1 MSKSSFM
8 FQRPHLQQLRE
19 RTGEPRKR
27 IQVLIGPRQT
37 GKTTLVTQ
45 LLDEWQGLKL
55 FVSADAVSGA
65 DGTWLQQ
72 QWDLARVQAGREGQE
87 MLLVIDEVQKVGQWS
102 EWVKKQ
108 WDQDTREKRNIK
120 LILLGS
126 SRLLLQQGL
135 TESLAG
141 RFELL
146 YVGHWSFPEMREA
159 FGWTV
164 QQYIW
169 LGGYPGSASLIGD
182 EDRWKAYVRDSLIES
197 SISRDILM
205 MTRVDKPALMKRLF
219 ELGCLYSGQILSYTK
234 LMGQLQDAGNTTTLA
249 HYLGLLETAGLLS
262 GLEKYA
268 ADVVRQRSSSP
279 KFQVFNNA
287 LISAQ
292 RPEHFE
298 QVIHDTAAWGR
309 MVESA
314 VGAHLLN
321 VATTKKNALNYWRE
335 GGNEVDYVVQKGK
348 QCIAI
353 EVKSNLS
360 STGKGMQM
368 FKDRF
373 HPKKILL
380 VGAGGIPVDQFL
392 DMDPEEWM
400 G

>member
-1 MSKSSFM
+1 M
-8 FQRPHLQQLRE
+8 FQRPHLQVLSE
-19 RTGEPRKR
+19 RIAESRKR
-27 IQVLIGPRQT
+27 IQVVVGPRQT

-45 LLDEWQGLKL
+45 LLGQWKGLKML
-55 FVSADAVSGA
+55 VSADAVSGA

-72 QWDLARVQAGREGQE
+72 QWEIARLQSGSEGQE
-87 MLLVIDEVQKVGQWS
+87 FLLVIDEVQKVSQWS

-108 WDQDTREKRNIK
+108 WDQDTREGRNIK

-159 FGWTV
+159 FGWTI

-169 LGGYPGSASLIGD
+169 FGGYPGSANLIED

-262 GLEKYA
+262 GLDKYA

-292 RPEHFE
+292 RPDHFAD
-298 QVIHDTAAWGR
+298 VMKDPAAWGR

-321 VATTKKNALNYWRE
+321 VAAAKKIALNYWRE
-335 GGNEVDYVVQKGK
+335 GGNEVDFVVQKGK

-353 EVKSNLS
+353 EVKSNMS
-360 STGKGMQM
+360 STGKGMQI
-368 FKDRF
+368 FNDKF
-373 HPKKILL
+373 HPNKILL
-380 VGAGGIPVDQFL
+380 VGDTGIPVGQFL
-392 DMDPEEWM
+392 AMDPDQWW
-400 G
+400 GR

>member
-1 MSKSSFM
+1 MSKIYFM
-8 FQRPHLQQLRE
+8 FQRPHLQLLRE
-19 RTGEPRKR
+19 RVAESRKR
-27 IQVLIGPRQT
+27 IHVVIGPRQT

-45 LLDEWQGLKL
+45 LLEEWQGLKM
-55 FVSADAVSGA
+55 FVSADTVSGA

-72 QWDLARVQAGREGQE
+72 QWDLARVQTGPGNQE
-87 MLLVIDEVQKVGQWS
+87 FLLVIDEVQKVSQWS

-108 WDQDTREKRNIK
+108 WDQDTREGRNIK

-146 YVGHWSFPEMREA
+146 YVGHWSFLEMRDA
-159 FGWTV
+159 FGWTA

-169 LGGYPGSASLIGD
+169 FGGYPGSANLIDD

-234 LMGQLQDAGNTTTLA
+234 LMGRLQDAGNTTTLA
-249 HYLGLLETAGLLS
+249 HYLGLLDTAGLLA

-279 KFQVFNNA
+279 KFQVYNNA

-292 RPEHFE
+292 RPEHFAD
-298 QVIHDTAAWGR
+298 VVSDPAAWGR

-314 VGAHLLN
+314 IGAHLLN
-321 VATTKKNALNYWRE
+321 VAAAKKYALNYWRV
-335 GGNEVDYVVQKGK
+335 GGNEVDFVVQKGK
-348 QCIAI
+348 HCIAI
-353 EVKSNLS
+353 EVKSNAS

-368 FKDRF
+368 FNDRF

-380 VGAGGIPVDQFL
+380 VGDSGIPVGQFL
-392 DMDPEEWM
+392 AMDPEEWL
-400 G
+400 

>member
-1 MSKSSFM
+1 M
-8 FQRPHLQQLRE
+8 FQRPHLQVLSE
-19 RTGEPRKR
+19 RIAESRKR
-27 IQVLIGPRQT
+27 IQVVVGPRQT

-45 LLDEWQGLKL
+45 LLGQWKGLKML
-55 FVSADAVSGA
+55 VSADAVSGA

-72 QWDLARVQAGREGQE
+72 QWEIARLQSGSEGQE
-87 MLLVIDEVQKVGQWS
+87 FLLVIDEVQKVSQWS

-108 WDQDTREKRNIK
+108 WDQDTREGRNIK

-159 FGWTV
+159 FGWTM

-169 LGGYPGSASLIGD
+169 FGGYPGSANLIED

-262 GLEKYA
+262 GLDKYA

-292 RPEHFE
+292 RPDHFAD
-298 QVIHDTAAWGR
+298 VMKDPAAWGR

-321 VATTKKNALNYWRE
+321 VAAAKKIALNYWRE
-335 GGNEVDYVVQKGK
+335 GGNEVDFVVQKGK

-353 EVKSNLS
+353 EVKSNMS
-360 STGKGMQM
+360 SSGKGMQI
-368 FKDRF
+368 FNDRF

-380 VGAGGIPVDQFL
+380 VGDSGIPVSKFL
-392 DMDPEEWM
+392 EMDPEEWLR
-400 G
+400 

>member
-1 MSKSSFM
+1 
-8 FQRPHLQQLRE
+8 
-19 RTGEPRKR
+19 
-27 IQVLIGPRQT
+27 
-37 GKTTLVTQ
+37 
-45 LLDEWQGLKL
+45 
-55 FVSADAVSGA
+55 
-65 DGTWLQQ
+65 
-72 QWDLARVQAGREGQE
+72 
-87 MLLVIDEVQKVGQWS
+87 
-102 EWVKKQ
+102 
-108 WDQDTREKRNIK
+108 
-120 LILLGS
+120 
-126 SRLLLQQGL
+126 
-135 TESLAG
+135 
-141 RFELL
+141 
-146 YVGHWSFPEMREA
+146 MREA
-159 FGWTV
+159 FGWTI

-169 LGGYPGSASLIGD
+169 FGGYPGSANLIED

-262 GLEKYA
+262 GLDKYA

-292 RPEHFE
+292 RPDHFAD
-298 QVIHDTAAWGR
+298 VMNDPAAWGR

-321 VATTKKNALNYWRE
+321 VAAAKKIALNYWRE
-335 GGNEVDYVVQKGK
+335 GGNEVDFVVQKGK

-353 EVKSNLS
+353 EVKSNMS
-360 STGKGMQM
+360 SSGKGMQI
-368 FKDRF
+368 FNDRF

-380 VGAGGIPVDQFL
+380 VGDSGIPVSKFL
-392 DMDPEEWM
+392 EMDPEEWLR
-400 G
+400 

>member
-1 MSKSSFM
+1 M
-8 FQRPHLQQLRE
+8 FQRPHLQILRE
-19 RTGEPRKR
+19 RMAEPRQR
-27 IQVLIGPRQT
+27 IQVVIGPRQT

-45 LLDEWQGLKL
+45 LLGEWQGLKMI
-55 FVSADAVSGA
+55 VSADAVSGA
-65 DGTWLQQ
+65 DDTWLQQ
-72 QWDLARVQAGREGQE
+72 QWDLARVQAGRESQE
-87 MLLVIDEVQKVGQWS
+87 FLLVIDEVQKVYQWS
-102 EWVKKQ
+102 ERVKKH
-108 WDQDTREKRNIK
+108 WDQDTREGRNIK

-141 RFELL
+141 RFELM
-146 YVGHWSFPEMREA
+146 YVGHWSFSEMRDA

-169 LGGYPGSASLIGD
+169 FGGYPGSANLIDD

-249 HYLGLLETAGLLS
+249 HYLGLLDTAGLLA

-279 KFQVFNNA
+279 KFQVYNNA

-292 RPEHFE
+292 RPEHFAD
-298 QVIHDTAAWGR
+298 VLHDPAAWGR

-314 VGAHLLN
+314 IGAHLLN
-321 VATTKKNALNYWRE
+321 IANAKKYALNYWRE
-335 GGNEVDYVVQKGK
+335 GGSEVDFVVHKGK
-348 QCIAI
+348 QRIAI
-353 EVKSNLS
+353 EVKSNAS
-360 STGKGMQM
+360 SSGKGMQM
-368 FKDRF
+368 FNDRF

-380 VGAGGIPVDQFL
+380 VGDGGIPVSQFL
-392 DMDPEEWM
+392 AMDPEEWL

>member
-1 MSKSSFM
+1 MSKIYFM
-8 FQRPHLQQLRE
+8 FQRPHLQLLRE
-19 RTGEPRKR
+19 RVAESRKR
-27 IQVLIGPRQT
+27 IYVVIGPRQT

-45 LLDEWQGLKL
+45 LLEEWQGLKM

-72 QWDLARVQAGREGQE
+72 QWDLARVQAGRESQE
-87 MLLVIDEVQKVGQWS
+87 FLLVIDEVQKVSQWS

-108 WDQDTREKRNIK
+108 WDQDTREGRNIK

-146 YVGHWSFPEMREA
+146 YVGHWSFLEMRDA

-169 LGGYPGSASLIGD
+169 FGGYPGSASLIDD

-234 LMGQLQDAGNTTTLA
+234 LMGRLQDAGNTTTLA
-249 HYLGLLETAGLLS
+249 HYLGLLDTAGLLA

-279 KFQVFNNA
+279 KFQVYNNA

-292 RPEHFE
+292 RPEHFAD
-298 QVIHDTAAWGR
+298 VVHDPAAWGR

-314 VGAHLLN
+314 IGAHLLN
-321 VATTKKNALNYWRE
+321 IAAAKKYALNYWRE
-335 GGNEVDYVVQKGK
+335 GGNEVDFVVQKGK
-348 QCIAI
+348 HCIAI
-353 EVKSNLS
+353 EVKSNAS

-368 FKDRF
+368 FNDRF

-380 VGAGGIPVDQFL
+380 VGDSGIPVGQFL
-392 DMDPEEWM
+392 AMDPEEWL
-400 G
+400 

>member
-1 MSKSSFM
+1 M
-8 FQRPHLQQLRE
+8 FQRPHLQVLRE
-19 RTGEPRKR
+19 RVTEPRKR
-27 IQVLIGPRQT
+27 IHVVIGPRQT

-45 LLDEWQGLKL
+45 LLEEWQGLKM

-65 DGTWLQQ
+65 DGVWLQQ
-72 QWDLARVQAGREGQE
+72 QWDLARVQAGRESQF
-87 MLLVIDEVQKVGQWS
+87 LLVIDEVQKVSQWS

-108 WDQDTREKRNIK
+108 WDQDTREGRNIK

-146 YVGHWSFPEMREA
+146 YVGHWSFSEMRDA
-159 FGWTV
+159 FGWTAP
-164 QQYIW
+164 QYIW
-169 LGGYPGSASLIGD
+169 FGGYPGSASLIDD

-249 HYLGLLETAGLLS
+249 HYLGLLDTAGLLA
-262 GLEKYA
+262 GLDKYA

-279 KFQVFNNA
+279 KFQVYNNA

-292 RPEHFE
+292 RSEHFSD
-298 QVIHDTAAWGR
+298 VVRDPAAWGR

-314 VGAHLLN
+314 IGAHLLN
-321 VATTKKNALNYWRE
+321 VAAAKKYALNYWRE
-335 GGNEVDYVVQKGK
+335 GGNEVDFVVQKGK

-353 EVKSNLS
+353 EVKSNAS

-368 FKDRF
+368 FSDRF
-373 HPKKILL
+373 HPQKILL
-380 VGAGGIPVDQFL
+380 VGDSGIPVGQFL
-392 DMDPEEWM
+392 AMDPEEWL

>member
-1 MSKSSFM
+1 M
-8 FQRPHLQQLRE
+8 FQRPHLQVLSE
-19 RTGEPRKR
+19 RIAESRKR
-27 IQVLIGPRQT
+27 IQVVVGPRQT

-45 LLDEWQGLKL
+45 LLGQWKGLKML
-55 FVSADAVSGA
+55 VSADAVSGA

-72 QWDLARVQAGREGQE
+72 QWEIARLQSGSEGQE
-87 MLLVIDEVQKVGQWS
+87 FLLVIDEVQKVSQWS

-108 WDQDTREKRNIK
+108 WDQDTREGRNIK

-159 FGWTV
+159 FGWTI

-169 LGGYPGSASLIGD
+169 FGGYPGSANLIED

-219 ELGCLYSGQILSYTK
+219 ELGCLNSGQILSYTK

-262 GLEKYA
+262 GLDKYA

-292 RPEHFE
+292 RPDHFAD
-298 QVIHDTAAWGR
+298 VMKDPAAWGR

-321 VATTKKNALNYWRE
+321 VAAAKKIALNYWRE
-335 GGNEVDYVVQKGK
+335 GGNEVDFVVQKGK

-353 EVKSNLS
+353 EVKSNMS
-360 STGKGMQM
+360 STGKGMQI
-368 FKDRF
+368 FNDKF
-373 HPKKILL
+373 HPNKILL
-380 VGAGGIPVDQFL
+380 VGDTGIPVGQFL
-392 DMDPEEWM
+392 AMDPDQWW
-400 G
+400 GR

>member
-1 MSKSSFM
+1 M
-8 FQRPHLQQLRE
+8 FQRPHLQLLRE
-19 RTGEPRKR
+19 RVAESRKR
-27 IQVLIGPRQT
+27 IYVVIGPRQT

-45 LLDEWQGLKL
+45 LLEEWQGLKM

-72 QWDLARVQAGREGQE
+72 QWDLARVQAGRESQE
-87 MLLVIDEVQKVGQWS
+87 FLLVIDEVQKVSQWS

-108 WDQDTREKRNIK
+108 WDQDTREGRNIK

-146 YVGHWSFPEMREA
+146 YVGHWSFLEMRDA

-169 LGGYPGSASLIGD
+169 FGGYPGSASLIDD

-234 LMGQLQDAGNTTTLA
+234 LMGRLQDAGNTTTLA
-249 HYLGLLETAGLLS
+249 HYLGLLDTAGLLA

-279 KFQVFNNA
+279 KFQVYNNA

-292 RPEHFE
+292 RPEHFAD
-298 QVIHDTAAWGR
+298 VVHDPAAWGR

-314 VGAHLLN
+314 IGAHLLN
-321 VATTKKNALNYWRE
+321 IAAAKKYALNYWRE
-335 GGNEVDYVVQKGK
+335 GGNEVDFVVQKGK
-348 QCIAI
+348 HCIAI
-353 EVKSNLS
+353 EVKSNAS

-368 FKDRF
+368 FNDRF

-380 VGAGGIPVDQFL
+380 VGDSGIPVGQFL
-392 DMDPEEWM
+392 AMDPEEWL
-400 G
+400 

>member
-1 MSKSSFM
+1 M
-8 FQRPHLQQLRE
+8 FQRPHLQVLSE
-19 RTGEPRKR
+19 RIAESRKR
-27 IQVLIGPRQT
+27 IQVVVGPRQT

-45 LLDEWQGLKL
+45 LLGQWKGLKML
-55 FVSADAVSGA
+55 VSADAVSGA

-72 QWDLARVQAGREGQE
+72 QWEIARLQSGSEGQE
-87 MLLVIDEVQKVGQWS
+87 FLLVIDEVQKVSQWS

-108 WDQDTREKRNIK
+108 WDQDTREGRNIK

-159 FGWTV
+159 FGWTI

-169 LGGYPGSASLIGD
+169 FGGYPGSANLIED

-262 GLEKYA
+262 GLDKYA

-292 RPEHFE
+292 RPDHFAD
-298 QVIHDTAAWGR
+298 VMKDPAAWGR

-321 VATTKKNALNYWRE
+321 VAAAKKIALNYWRE
-335 GGNEVDYVVQKGK
+335 GGNEVDFVVQKGK

-353 EVKSNLS
+353 EVKSNMS
-360 STGKGMQM
+360 SSGKGMQI
-368 FKDRF
+368 FNDRF
-373 HPKKILL
+373 HPNKILL
-380 VGAGGIPVDQFL
+380 VGDSGIPVSKFL
-392 DMDPEEWM
+392 EMDPEEWLR
-400 G
+400 

>member
-1 MSKSSFM
+1 M
-8 FQRPHLQQLRE
+8 FQRPHLQVLSE
-19 RTGEPRKR
+19 RIAESRKR
-27 IQVLIGPRQT
+27 IQVVVGPRQT

-45 LLDEWQGLKL
+45 LLGQWKGLKML
-55 FVSADAVSGA
+55 VSADAVSGA

-72 QWDLARVQAGREGQE
+72 QWEIARLQSGSEGQE
-87 MLLVIDEVQKVGQWS
+87 FLLVIDEVQKVSQWS

-108 WDQDTREKRNIK
+108 WDQDTREGRNIK

-159 FGWTV
+159 FGWTI

-169 LGGYPGSASLIGD
+169 FGGYPGSANLIED

-262 GLEKYA
+262 GLDKYA

-292 RPEHFE
+292 RPDHYAD
-298 QVIHDTAAWGR
+298 VMKDPAAWGR

-314 VGAHLLN
+314 VGAHLLS
-321 VATTKKNALNYWRE
+321 VAAAKKIALNYWRE
-335 GGNEVDYVVQKGK
+335 GGNEVDFVVQKGR

-353 EVKSNLS
+353 EVKSNMS
-360 STGKGMQM
+360 STGKGMQI
-368 FKDRF
+368 FNDKF
-373 HPKKILL
+373 HPNKILL
-380 VGAGGIPVDQFL
+380 VGDTGIPVGQFL
-392 DMDPEEWM
+392 AMDPDQWW
-400 G
+400 GR

>member
-1 MSKSSFM
+1 M
-8 FQRPHLQQLRE
+8 FQRPHLQVLSE
-19 RTGEPRKR
+19 RIAESRKR
-27 IQVLIGPRQT
+27 IQVVVGPRQT

-45 LLDEWQGLKL
+45 LLGQWKGLKML
-55 FVSADAVSGA
+55 VSADAVSGA
-65 DGTWLQQ
+65 DGTWLRQ
-72 QWDLARVQAGREGQE
+72 QWEVARLQSGTEGQE
-87 MLLVIDEVQKVGQWS
+87 FLLVIDEVQKVSQWS

-108 WDQDTREKRNIK
+108 WDQDTREGRNIK

-159 FGWTV
+159 FGWTM

-169 LGGYPGSASLIGD
+169 FGGYPGSANLIED

-262 GLEKYA
+262 GLDKYA

-292 RPEHFE
+292 RPDHFAD
-298 QVIHDTAAWGR
+298 VMKDPAAWGR

-321 VATTKKNALNYWRE
+321 VAAAKKIALNYWRE
-335 GGNEVDYVVQKGK
+335 GGNEVDFVVQKGK

-353 EVKSNLS
+353 EVKSNMS
-360 STGKGMQM
+360 SSGKGMQI
-368 FKDRF
+368 FNDRF

-380 VGAGGIPVDQFL
+380 VGDSGIPVSKFL
-392 DMDPEEWM
+392 EMDPEEWLR
-400 G
+400 

>member
-1 MSKSSFM
+1 M
-8 FQRPHLQQLRE
+8 FQRPHLQVLSE
-19 RTGEPRKR
+19 RIAESRKR
-27 IQVLIGPRQT
+27 IQVVVGPRQT

-45 LLDEWQGLKL
+45 LLGQWKGLKML
-55 FVSADAVSGA
+55 VSADAVSGA

-72 QWDLARVQAGREGQE
+72 QWEIARLQSGSEGQE
-87 MLLVIDEVQKVGQWS
+87 FLLVIDEVQKVSQWS

-108 WDQDTREKRNIK
+108 WDQDTREGRNIK

-159 FGWTV
+159 FGWTM

-169 LGGYPGSASLIGD
+169 FGGYPGSANLIED

-262 GLEKYA
+262 GLDKYA

-292 RPEHFE
+292 RPDHFAD
-298 QVIHDTAAWGR
+298 VMKDPAAWGR

-321 VATTKKNALNYWRE
+321 VAAAKKIALNYWRE
-335 GGNEVDYVVQKGK
+335 GGNEVDFVVQKGK

-353 EVKSNLS
+353 EVKSNMS
-360 STGKGMQM
+360 STGKGMQI
-368 FKDRF
+368 FNDKF
-373 HPKKILL
+373 HPNKILL
-380 VGAGGIPVDQFL
+380 VGDTGIPVGQFL
-392 DMDPEEWM
+392 AMDPDQWW
-400 G
+400 GR

>member
-1 MSKSSFM
+1 M
-8 FQRPHLQQLRE
+8 FQRPHLQVLSE
-19 RTGEPRKR
+19 RIAESRKR
-27 IQVLIGPRQT
+27 IQVVVGPRQT

-45 LLDEWQGLKL
+45 LLGQWKGLKML
-55 FVSADAVSGA
+55 VSADAVSGA
-65 DGTWLQQ
+65 DGTWLRQ
-72 QWDLARVQAGREGQE
+72 QWEVARLQSGTEGQE
-87 MLLVIDEVQKVGQWS
+87 FLLVIDEVQKVSQWS

-108 WDQDTREKRNIK
+108 WDQDTREGRNIK

-159 FGWTV
+159 FGWTM

-169 LGGYPGSASLIGD
+169 FGGYPGSANLIED

-262 GLEKYA
+262 GLDKYA

-292 RPEHFE
+292 RPDHFAD
-298 QVIHDTAAWGR
+298 VMKDPAAWGR

-321 VATTKKNALNYWRE
+321 VAAAKKIALNYWRE
-335 GGNEVDYVVQKGK
+335 GGNEVDFVVQKGK

-353 EVKSNLS
+353 EVKSNMS
-360 STGKGMQM
+360 STGKGMQI
-368 FKDRF
+368 FNDKF

-380 VGAGGIPVDQFL
+380 VGDTGIPVGQFL
-392 DMDPEEWM
+392 AMDPDQWW
-400 G
+400 GR

>member
-1 MSKSSFM
+1 M
-8 FQRPHLQQLRE
+8 FQRPHLQVLSE
-19 RTGEPRKR
+19 RIAESRKR
-27 IQVLIGPRQT
+27 IQVVVGPRQT

-45 LLDEWQGLKL
+45 LLGQWKGLKML
-55 FVSADAVSGA
+55 VSADAVSGA

-72 QWDLARVQAGREGQE
+72 QWEIARLQSGSEGQE
-87 MLLVIDEVQKVGQWS
+87 FLLVIDEVQKVSQWS

-108 WDQDTREKRNIK
+108 WDQDTREGRNIK

-159 FGWTV
+159 FGWTI

-169 LGGYPGSASLIGD
+169 FGGYPGSANLIED

-262 GLEKYA
+262 GLDKYA

-292 RPEHFE
+292 RPDHFAD
-298 QVIHDTAAWGR
+298 VMKDPAAWGR

-321 VATTKKNALNYWRE
+321 VAAAKKIALNYWRE
-335 GGNEVDYVVQKGK
+335 GGNEVDFVVQKGK

-353 EVKSNLS
+353 EVKSNMS
-360 STGKGMQM
+360 SSGKGMQI
-368 FKDRF
+368 FNDRF

-380 VGAGGIPVDQFL
+380 VGDSGIPVSKFL
-392 DMDPEEWM
+392 EMDPEEWLR
-400 G
+400 

>member
-1 MSKSSFM
+1 M
-8 FQRPHLQQLRE
+8 FQRPHLQVLSE
-19 RTGEPRKR
+19 RIAESRKR
-27 IQVLIGPRQT
+27 IQMVVGPRQT

-45 LLDEWQGLKL
+45 LLGQWKGLKML
-55 FVSADAVSGA
+55 VSADAVSGA

-72 QWDLARVQAGREGQE
+72 QWEIARLQSGSEGQE
-87 MLLVIDEVQKVGQWS
+87 FLLVIDEVQKVSQWS

-108 WDQDTREKRNIK
+108 WDKDTREGRNIK

-159 FGWTV
+159 FGWTI

-169 LGGYPGSASLIGD
+169 FGGYPGSANLIED

-262 GLEKYA
+262 GLDKYA

-292 RPEHFE
+292 RPDHFAD
-298 QVIHDTAAWGR
+298 VMNDPAAWGR

-321 VATTKKNALNYWRE
+321 VAAAKKIALNYWRE
-335 GGNEVDYVVQKGK
+335 GGNEVDFVVQKGK

-353 EVKSNLS
+353 EVKSNMS
-360 STGKGMQM
+360 STGKGMQI
-368 FKDRF
+368 FNDKF
-373 HPKKILL
+373 HPNKILL
-380 VGAGGIPVDQFL
+380 VADTGIPVGQFL
-392 DMDPEEWM
+392 AMDPDQWW
-400 G
+400 GR